1 MSSPDHLTPEKVSP
15 THTLLD
21 NLQGQVFGIVMTA
34 FGVTLLRAAGL
45 VTGQTA
51 GMALL
56 ISYASG
62 YSFGVIFFLINI
74 PFYIFAWMR
83 MGPGFTLRSLISAT
97 LISIL
102 ADFAPQVISFAEL
115 NIYAAGLLAGAT
127 AGVGLI
133 ALFRHG
139 ASAGGLGILALYI
152 QDRTGFRAGWVQLS
166 VDVCIFAAS
175 FLVLAPSAVGASL
188 FGALVLNVIIAFN
201 HRKDWYI
208 AH

>member
-1 MSSPDHLTPEKVSP
+1 MGLSDPSKQDTPSPSHSLI
-15 THTLLD
+15 D
-21 NLQGQVFGIVMTA
+21 NLQGQAFGILMTA
-34 FGVTLLRAAGL
+34 FGVTMLRAAGL

-62 YSFGVIFFLINI
+62 YSFGIVFFVVNI

-83 MGPGFTLRSLISAT
+83 MGPGFTVRSLISAT
-97 LISIL
+97 LISVL
-102 ADFAPQVISFAEL
+102 ADFAPNVISYAEF
-115 NIYAAGLLAGAT
+115 NIYVAALLAGAT

-152 QDRTGFRAGWVQLS
+152 QDHLGIRAGWVQLA
-166 VDVCIFAAS
+166 VDLCIFAGS
-175 FLVLAPSAVGASL
+175 VFVLAPSAVVASL
-188 FGALVLNVIIAFN
+188 FGAMVLNVIIALN